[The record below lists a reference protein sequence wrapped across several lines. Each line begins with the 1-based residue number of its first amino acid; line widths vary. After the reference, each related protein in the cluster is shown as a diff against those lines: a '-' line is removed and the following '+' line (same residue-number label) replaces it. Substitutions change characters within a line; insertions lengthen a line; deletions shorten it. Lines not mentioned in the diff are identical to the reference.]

1 MHDIRQNGWTDCDTS
16 RDKLQLAE
24 IEKLL
29 TRNNFEIKETI
40 NVNRNICEILDVLRE
55 NGDLKETFKN

>member
-1 MHDIRQNGWTDCDTS
+1 MHDIRQNGWTDCGNS
-16 RDKLQLAE
+16 REKLQLAE

-29 TRNNFEIKETI
+29 TWNNFEIKETI